1 MESRVYISS
10 LPWAVSKAAII
21 NLLSEHNLVS
31 GHIQVVRKGSFL
43 QNGSFC
49 SAFVT
54 FDNADM
60 AVRAIGLLD
69 GRVDSRFGPVAL
81 KAEMARP
88 KPTIRPRS
96 RTPVRVPQP
105 KVQIRSAVAENNM
118 DEPTAE
124 NKMDEPTAEN
134 NMDEPTAAGAQNKMD
149 EPTAAGAQNNQD
161 EPTAAGFGKP
171 KNLIPRWLATQY
183 SKDSVQGKKALTF
196 LADGFY
202 GVLWCTG
209 HGDRSW
215 TVFGPNAEWRKH
227 MWTTADW
234 LKWDAMSPCPL
245 FAGEGGITAL
255 AVGLDWLHCK
265 YLGTDMHVYGSILKL
280 LCFFILPSSAINN
293 LQTVWGDIKSFYKE
307 LGTPVRYKYITKL
320 SMFIP
325 AKSPYPKLRG
335 KGAEV
340 KYLSEVMLKLW
351 QKYLNPHLR
360 VHKQIELMLRLNAAV
375 EQTIIDYREALFFPA
390 AVAAT
395 FATQV
400 EKYLLL
406 LTAVAE
412 HYLEDRLFD
421 ITSKTHF
428 VQHCALQSHTLSP
441 RAIWCF
447 MGEDMQKKMQ
457 TLAKACVKGQGPVQ
471 ATRKVAQRY
480 RLALHLQLSQLD
492 D

>member
-1 MESRVYISS
+1 M
-10 LPWAVSKAAII
+10 
-21 NLLSEHNLVS
+21 S
-31 GHIQVVRKGSFL
+31 GPCPLCR
-43 QNGSFC
+43 
-49 SAFVT
+49 
-54 FDNADM
+54 
-60 AVRAIGLLD
+60 
-69 GRVDSRFGPVAL
+69 
-81 KAEMARP
+81 
-88 KPTIRPRS
+88 
-96 RTPVRVPQP
+96 
-105 KVQIRSAVAENNM
+105 
-118 DEPTAE
+118 
-124 NKMDEPTAEN
+124 
-134 NMDEPTAAGAQNKMD
+134 
-149 EPTAAGAQNNQD
+149 
-161 EPTAAGFGKP
+161 
-171 KNLIPRWLATQY
+171 
-183 SKDSVQGKKALTF
+183 
-196 LADGFY
+196 
-202 GVLWCTG
+202 CTG

-234 LKWDAMSPCPL
+234 LKWDAKSPCPL